1 VTFLLLERK
10 KKKLD
15 DRRIK
20 IKSNLPKPT
29 SCFLKVSSCGS
40 GYHIKLGR
48 ARSNNTQE
56 KDNNSP
62 KAIDNLSL
70 KLKQKKQEV
79 QQLEINPNDI
89 LEEEEKR

>member
-1 VTFLLLERK
+1 MYPVIGIQSHPIRSGY
-10 KKKLD
+10 
-15 DRRIK
+15 RIK
-20 IKSNLPKPT
+20 LE
-29 SCFLKVSSCGS
+29 
-40 GYHIKLGR
+40 R
-48 ARSNNTQE
+48 ARSNNNQE

-89 LEEEEKR
+89 LEEEEKSNLFVSKNNNM

>member
-1 VTFLLLERK
+1 VEVAIAL
-10 KKKLD
+10 
-15 DRRIK
+15 
-20 IKSNLPKPT
+20 NL
-29 SCFLKVSSCGS
+29 
-40 GYHIKLGR
+40 R

-89 LEEEEKR
+89 LEEEEKRQPLCQQE

>member
-1 VTFLLLERK
+1 MRNIN
-10 KKKLD
+10 
-15 DRRIK
+15 RRY
-20 IKSNLPKPT
+20 LAKPT

-40 GYHIKLGR
+40 GYRIKLER

>member
-1 VTFLLLERK
+1 MTFLLLERK
-10 KKKLD
+10 MKLD

-40 GYHIKLGR
+40 GYHIKLER
-48 ARSNNTQE
+48 ARSNNNQE